1 MNRAESLKFTI
12 LLLVFLVNFTVI
24 DSITTITAIDIYNN
38 CYESNIVIKNLG
50 LIKAKLLFA
59 LIVIPTSIWL
69 YRKNSKIAIE
79 TLKLLTAFSFGIVL
93 NNILNILGGV
103 S

>member
-24 DSITTITAIDIYNN
+24 DSITTITAVYIYHN
-38 CYESNIVIKNLG
+38 CYESNVVIKNLG

-59 LIVIPTSIWL
+59 LIVVPTSIWL
-69 YRKNSKIAIE
+69 YRKNNKIAIE
-79 TLKLLTAFSFGIVL
+79 TLKLLTAFSFGIIL
-93 NNILNILGGV
+93 NNILNIVGGV

>member
-1 MNRAESLKFTI
+1 MKLKFIT
-12 LLLVFLVNFTVI
+12 LLLIFLINFTVI
-24 DSITTITAIDIYNN
+24 DSITTITAIDIYHN
-38 CYESNIVIKNLG
+38 CYESNIIVKNLG

-69 YRKNSKIAIE
+69 YKKDSKIAIE

>member
-1 MNRAESLKFTI
+1 MKLKFI
-12 LLLVFLVNFTVI
+12 ALLLIFLINFTVI

-69 YRKNSKIAIE
+69 YRKDSKIAIE

-93 NNILNILGGV
+93 NNILNILWGV